1 MPGTPSLPTSLL
13 PAMWRGVPFEARE
26 VGRETGRRLV
36 THEYP
41 NRDEPYNEDMGRRA
55 RRWKLQGFVLG
66 EGAPAIRDL
75 MIAACEKKGPGPLL
89 HPTLGLVQARC
100 EALSVRESVDGG
112 VNVVEFTL
120 DFIEAG
126 STYSIGLI
134 MTAVALAKAAAV
146 NVAVAALYAQHGS
159 SASDQ
164 TARAGTLSTLAGK
177 LSDRDAADAF
187 KDAVDGIAARA
198 DVLAADPEAA
208 AEAWQGAFSTVSDAT
223 DLRAIASVL
232 EPLFVESGGAPLDTL
247 LFASSLAA
255 AGDAAASAT
264 YTTWDDAIAIR
275 DDMARQ
281 MDLAALYL
289 VDANTHAALLDLKG
303 AVVQAI
309 SDEAVTLP
317 RLRSLSV
324 MRPVPALALAF
335 DLYGDAERASEI
347 VTRNNLSDPCAVA
360 GDLRVLTA

>member
-1 MPGTPSLPTSLL
+1 MAGTPSLPTSLL
-13 PAMWRGVPFEARE
+13 PALWRYIPFEARE

-41 NRDEPYNEDMGRRA
+41 NRDEPHNEDMGRRA

-134 MTAVALAKAAAV
+134 MSAVALAKTAAV
-146 NVAVAALYAQHGS
+146 NVATAALYAQHGS

-164 TARAGTLSTLAGK
+164 TARAATLATLSGK
-177 LSDRDAADAF
+177 FIDRESADAF

-198 DVLAADPEAA
+198 DVLAGDPPAA
-208 AEAWQGAFSTVSDAT
+208 ADAWQAAFATVTDPA
-223 DLRAIASVL
+223 DLRTIASTL
-232 EPLFVESGGAPLDTL
+232 EPQFVESGGGSLDTL
-247 LFASSLAA
+247 LYLSALSAAAAAA
-255 AGDAAASAT
+255 AGAT
-264 YTTWDDAIAIR
+264 YSTWDDAIAIR
-275 DDMARQ
+275 DDLARQ
-281 MDLAALYL
+281 MDGAALYL
-289 VDANTHAALLDLKG
+289 TDADLHAALLDLKG
-303 AVVQAI
+303 ATVAAI
-309 SDEAVTLP
+309 SDEAMRLP
-317 RLRSLSV
+317 RLRPLSV

-335 DLYGDAERASEI
+335 DLYGDADRAVEI
-347 VTRNNLSDPCAVA
+347 VTRNNVSDPSAVA